1 MYVSDSLFFLQ
12 HLFTDADKDEDHGD
26 MFAKKL
32 RDIIFDN
39 KQENEKTAE
48 EESEDI
54 MSRMIAKSEKLS
66 GIKQ

>member
-12 HLFTDADKDEDHGD
+12 HLFTDADKDEDHGS
-26 MFAKKL
+26 MFARKL

>member
-12 HLFTDADKDEDHGD
+12 HLFTDADKDEDHGN

-32 RDIIFDN
+32 RDIIFEN

>member
-12 HLFTDADKDEDHGD
+12 HLFTDADKDEDHGN

-48 EESEDI
+48 EETEDI

>member
-12 HLFTDADKDEDHGD
+12 HLFTDADKDEDHGN
-26 MFAKKL
+26 MFARKL
-32 RDIIFDN
+32 RDIFSNN

>member
-12 HLFTDADKDEDHGD
+12 HLFTDADKDEDHGN
-26 MFAKKL
+26 MFARKL

-39 KQENEKTAE
+39 KQDNEKTAE

>member
-12 HLFTDADKDEDHGD
+12 HLFTDADKDEDHGN
-26 MFAKKL
+26 MFARKL
-32 RDIIFDN
+32 RDIFDN

>member
-12 HLFTDADKDEDHGD
+12 HLFTDADKDEDHGN
-26 MFAKKL
+26 MFARKF

>member
-12 HLFTDADKDEDHGD
+12 HLFTDADKDEDHGN

-54 MSRMIAKSEKLS
+54 MSRMITKSEKLS

>member
-12 HLFTDADKDEDHGD
+12 HLFTDADKDEDHGN
-26 MFAKKL
+26 MFARKL

>member
-12 HLFTDADKDEDHGD
+12 HLFTDADKDEDHGN
-26 MFAKKL
+26 MFARKL
-32 RDIIFDN
+32 RDIFFDN

>member
-12 HLFTDADKDEDHGD
+12 HLFTDADKDEDHGN
-26 MFAKKL
+26 MFARKL

-54 MSRMIAKSEKLS
+54 MNRMIAKSEKLS

>member
-12 HLFTDADKDEDHGD
+12 HLFTDADKDEDHGN